1 MARRAVDGLKAGPRA
16 NTFPRCILVFIC
28 LSALPFIVPCILK
41 TKRPGVMSKST
52 QRSDPGILNSDR
64 TVTVNEKALCH
75 QRPIAV
81 YAVCTFGGY

>member
-1 MARRAVDGLKAGPRA
+1 MYSGLYLPIRMP
-16 NTFPRCILVFIC
+16 FPNVTSESFLFIL
-28 LSALPFIVPCILK
+28 IVPCILK